1 MNIVTRNI
9 ATHCIIE
16 EICMQAASYA
26 ENTVKVEV
34 RTECSP
40 LVEQRKVQVAHQG
53 LLGMAQ
59 RAIARKVQWPSNVCW
74 VFA

>member
-1 MNIVTRNI
+1 MNIVTRNV
-9 ATHCIIE
+9 ATHYIIV

-26 ENTVKVEV
+26 ENTVKVDM

-40 LVEQRKVQVAHQG
+40 LVEQREVQVAHQ
-53 LLGMAQ
+53 
-59 RAIARKVQWPSNVCW
+59 NVCW